1 MKRCDEVLARQ
12 RRSKLLMYASD
23 AAGTAAV
30 GGVASNGQ
38 EVVTEMAGTAGTLL
52 KMPHGTFSH
61 L

>member
-1 MKRCDEVLARQ
+1 
-12 RRSKLLMYASD
+12 MYASD

-52 KMPHGTFSH
+52 MPHGTFSH

>member
-1 MKRCDEVLARQ
+1 MTRCDEALARQ
-12 RRSKLLMYASD
+12 RRTKLLMYASD
-23 AAGTAAV
+23 APGTAAV

-52 KMPHGTFSH
+52 MPHGTFSH